1 MNQPSQANKV
11 QQEVRAAGGAEKK
24 TSGTIDA
31 SKSSR
36 GSKVS
41 DQYGKLAQYDTK
53 NSPITQTYGHAPNN
67 KAGARDKMG
76 NNRSE
81 NFPPESM
88 HDEDQNQKIGES
100 QRSSRNMGGGTY
112 NHQN

>member
-11 QQEVRAAGGAEKK
+11 PTEVRAAGGAEKK

-41 DQYGKLAQYDTK
+41 D
-53 NSPITQTYGHAPNN
+53 
-67 KAGARDKMG
+67 
-76 NNRSE
+76 
-81 NFPPESM
+81 
-88 HDEDQNQKIGES
+88 
-100 QRSSRNMGGGTY
+100 
-112 NHQN
+112 